1 MLHGQEPY
9 VLVQGQFD
17 PPRRVAAHQIEQL
30 LEGQFMAGGNPIQ
43 IQCSS
48 ARQMRWSAD
57 PGGGSVLG
65 LDARVWGKSVSRS
78 CRSAGTDR

>member
-1 MLHGQEPY
+1 MALAEEGAKQATLHGQEPY

-17 PPRRVAAHQIEQL
+17 PPRRVAAHQIEPL

-43 IQCSS
+43 VQCSL

-65 LDARVWGKSVSRS
+65 ARRQG
-78 CRSAGTDR
+78 